1 MNGLAVDIN
10 QKIVVETLFENG
22 LFRQILVDFRI
33 ENERIKV
40 KIDGWIELEALE
52 KAEPTLFNFI

>member
-1 MNGLAVDIN
+1 M
-10 QKIVVETLFENG
+10 VETLFENG

-52 KAEPTLFNFI
+52 KA